1 MTAQVTQAG
10 CPLSRHGVERWEA
23 KLRRMLMSENLRAGS
38 RPVLMLRLL
47 IEKLRPRAKV

>member
-10 CPLSRHGVERWEA
+10 CPHGRHRVEHQEA
-23 KLRRMLMSENLRAGS
+23 KLRRMLMSENLRAGQ

-47 IEKLRPRAKV
+47 IEKLRPRAKT